1 MNDWYDFL
9 MEYKWRFLSGGILAV
24 ILTIVGVFVFEHS
37 ATNTAKVFTP
47 NSSSHQVIQTV
58 KQKKTTDYVYVD
70 VKGEV
75 NHPGLYKLLASGHVR
90 RCDR

>member
-9 MEYKWRFLSGGILAV
+9 MEYKWRLLSGGILAV
-24 ILTIVGVFVFEHS
+24 FLVIVAVFGFERS
-37 ATNTAKVFTP
+37 TANTAEVFAP
-47 NSSSHQVIQTV
+47 SSSSHQETQLV
-58 KQKKTTDYVYVD
+58 KQKKTAGYVYVD

-75 NHPGLYKLLASGHVR
+75 NHPGLYKLSASDHVR

>member
-24 ILTIVGVFVFEHS
+24 VLTIVGVFVFEHS
-37 ATNTAKVFTP
+37 ATNTAEVFTS

-58 KQKKTTDYVYVD
+58 KQKKTAGYVYVD

-75 NHPGLYKLLASGHVR
+75 NHPGLYKLLASDHVR